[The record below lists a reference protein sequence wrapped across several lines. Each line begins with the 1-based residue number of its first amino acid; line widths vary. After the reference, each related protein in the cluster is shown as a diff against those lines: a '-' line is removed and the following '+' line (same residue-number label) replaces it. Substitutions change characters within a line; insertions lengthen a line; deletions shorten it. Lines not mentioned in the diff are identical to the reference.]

1 MREITL
7 ATPYEKEKKEWLI
20 AVILIV
26 LFLTSLPYAVG
37 LLLTPPGMKFLGLL
51 RLKDDLAVYLSWIEQ
66 VRQGDLLFENLFTNQ
81 PQKHPFFNIF
91 VLIVGGLCRILNVSP
106 LKMLFALR
114 LLFGGCLL
122 WVLYKFSGLFLLR
135 NDQRRT
141 ALLLLAFSSGLGWLV
156 GGYSPEK
163 GIENS
168 VDLWQPESTIFFTI
182 YTNPLFSLALILLV
196 GVFYFYQKEESWKR
210 GVLSGLCLLILANIH
225 TYDILIVAVVWLIYI
240 IFSFLSLRDKASLKS
255 DIVACLIAFLIASPA
270 IVHQLYLLKAEP
282 LFAKRASVPTS
293 SPTIIWYFSGMG
305 LLLPLA
311 FVGGIKAMKQ
321 KRYSPFVY
329 RRWTKGVPD
338 QREDA
343 FFIRLLFLIAWA
355 VGGFLLPYLP
365 VSFQRKLF
373 MGTQIPL
380 CFLSAKGL
388 GERFYRNSIYMFLLL
403 LFLFPSNAFI
413 IGNDIRSLI
422 TGNLSY
428 LQPNYITEDE
438 AQAMKWLRKNVGREE
453 PILSLPEIG
462 CYIPALAGRRV
473 YVGHWG
479 ETPDFA
485 KKYNLARR
493 FYALGPDEWR
503 EEFLKENGIRYV
515 YYGRFERLY
524 APHFNPLAKPY
535 LKLVYNQGEISIW
548 RVTLPFGR

>member
-1 MREITL
+1 MEEITL
-7 ATPYEKEKKEWLI
+7 ATPYGEEKKEWLI
-20 AVILIV
+20 AIILIV

-37 LLLTPPGMKFLGLL
+37 LLLTPSGMKFLGLL

-66 VRQGDLLFENLFTNQ
+66 VRQGSPFFENLFTNQ

-91 VLIVGGLCRILNVSP
+91 ALIIGELCRILNVSP

-114 LLFGGCLL
+114 LLLGGCLL
-122 WVLYKFSGLFLLR
+122 WVLYKFSGLFFPQ
-135 NDQRRT
+135 NDRRRT

-196 GVFYFYQKEESWKR
+196 SVFYFYQKEKGWKR

-225 TYDILIVAVVWLIYI
+225 TYDILIVAVVWLIHI
-240 IFSFLSLRDKASLKS
+240 FFSFLSLRDKTSLKS

-282 LFAKRASVPTS
+282 LFAKRAGVPTS
-293 SPTIIWYFSGMG
+293 SPPIIWYFSGMG

-311 FVGGIKAMKQ
+311 FGGGIKAMKQ
-321 KRYSPFVY
+321 KRDSPLVHQ
-329 RRWTKGVPD
+329 RWTRRASD

-343 FFIRLLFLIAWA
+343 RFVFLIAWA

-388 GERFYRNSIYMFLLL
+388 GERFYRNSLYMFLLL
-403 LFLFPSNAFI
+403 LLLFPSNALI
-413 IGNDIRSLI
+413 VGKDIRSLI
-422 TGNLSY
+422 TGDFSY

-438 AQAMKWLRKNVGREE
+438 AHAMKWLRENLRREE

-485 KKYNLARR
+485 EKYNLARR

-503 EEFLKENGIRYV
+503 EEFLKENEIKYV

-524 APHFNPLAKPY
+524 APYFNPLTKPY
-535 LKLVYNQGEISIW
+535 LKLVYNQGEVSIW
-548 RVTLPFGR
+548 RIMLPRGG